1 MGDRAGLMPQQGVQK
16 WVSHYLLGKRFKTS
30 IKPFLLILK
39 MIESAFENKHFLN
52 THKLT
57 DLITWD

>member
-1 MGDRAGLMPQQGVQK
+1 MPQQGVQK